1 MPNTGHKIGNRVITK
16 SYNTILMIKHFNI
29 FLFILFLLSFVGCS
43 TTRYVPIKETEREVV
58 NYKDSIR
65 IRDSIVVIPVERIVD
80 VVPAYDTL
88 NLETTQAKA
97 KAYVD
102 TTLHLLRGS
111 IENKA
116 KAKTEVREV
125 VKFVERTDTIYVEK
139 PVPYEVEK
147 KVRYVPA
154 IYKLSLIFM
163 IAAIGLTVIRLFLR
177 YKFKI

>member
-1 MPNTGHKIGNRVITK
+1 
-16 SYNTILMIKHFNI
+16 MIKHFNI
-29 FLFILFLLSFVGCS
+29 FLFIIFLFTFIGCS
-43 TTRYVPIKETEREVV
+43 TTRYVPVKEIEKEVT

-65 IRDSIVVIPVERIVD
+65 IKDSIVVIPVERIVD
-80 VVPAYDTL
+80 IVPAYDTL
-88 NLETTQAKA
+88 NLETTQARA

-111 IENKA
+111 IENKD

-125 VKFVERTDTIYVEK
+125 IRFVERTDTVYVEK

-147 KVRYVPA
+147 RVRYVPA

-163 IAAIGLTVIRLFLR
+163 IATIVLAIIRLILR

>member
-1 MPNTGHKIGNRVITK
+1 
-16 SYNTILMIKHFNI
+16 MIKHFNI
-29 FLFILFLLSFVGCS
+29 FLFILCFVFLLSFVGCS
-43 TTRYVPIKETEREVV
+43 TTRYVPVKEIEKEVI
-58 NYKDSIR
+58 NYKDSVR

-88 NLETTQAKA
+88 NLETTQARA

-111 IENKA
+111 IENKD

-125 VKFVERTDTIYVEK
+125 VKFVERTDTVYVEK

-154 IYKLSLIFM
+154 FFKFTALFFVGVILLI
-163 IAAIGLTVIRLFLR
+163 IIRIVL
-177 YKFKI
+177 KFKGL

>member
-1 MPNTGHKIGNRVITK
+1 M
-16 SYNTILMIKHFNI
+16 KHFNI
-29 FLFILFLLSFVGCS
+29 FFIFLLTFVGCS
-43 TTRYVPIKETEREVV
+43 TTRYVPVKETEKEVV

-65 IRDSIVVIPVERIVD
+65 IRDSIVVTPIERIVD
-80 VVPAYDTL
+80 VVPTYDTL
-88 NLETTQAKA
+88 KLETTQARA

-102 TTLHLLRGS
+102 TALHLLRGS
-111 IENKA
+111 IENKN

-147 KVRYVPA
+147 RVRYVPA

-177 YKFKI
+177 YKFKL

>member
-1 MPNTGHKIGNRVITK
+1 
-16 SYNTILMIKHFNI
+16 MIKHFNI
-29 FLFILFLLSFVGCS
+29 FLFIILLLSFMGCS
-43 TTRYVPIKETEREVV
+43 TTRYVPVKEVEKEVT
-58 NYKDSIR
+58 NHKDSIR

-80 VVPAYDTL
+80 VAPVYDTL
-88 NLETTQAKA
+88 KMETTQARA

-111 IENKA
+111 IENKD
-116 KAKTEVREV
+116 KAKIEVREV
-125 VKFVERTDTIYVEK
+125 IKFVERTDTLYIDK

-147 KVRYVPA
+147 QVRYVPA

-163 IAAIGLTVIRLFLR
+163 IATIVLTVIRLILR

>member
-1 MPNTGHKIGNRVITK
+1 
-16 SYNTILMIKHFNI
+16 MIKHFNI
-29 FLFILFLLSFVGCS
+29 FLFILFTVFLFSFMGCS
-43 TTRYVPIKETEREVV
+43 TTRYVPVKEVEKEVT
-58 NYKDSIR
+58 NHKDSIR

-80 VVPAYDTL
+80 IVPQYDTL
-88 NLETTQAKA
+88 KLETTQAKA

-111 IENKA
+111 IENKD

-125 VKFVERTDTIYVEK
+125 IKFVERTDTLYIDK

-163 IAAIGLTVIRLFLR
+163 IATIALTVIRLILR

>member
-1 MPNTGHKIGNRVITK
+1 
-16 SYNTILMIKHFNI
+16 MIKHFNI

-43 TTRYVPIKETEREVV
+43 TTRYVPIKEVEREVV

-88 NLETTQAKA
+88 NLETTQARA

-111 IENKA
+111 IENKD

-125 VKFVERTDTIYVEK
+125 VKFVERTDTVYVEK

-147 KVRYVPA
+147 RVKYIPTFFKFTALFFVGVILLIIIRIVLK
-154 IYKLSLIFM
+154 YK
-163 IAAIGLTVIRLFLR
+163 GL
-177 YKFKI
+177 

>member
-1 MPNTGHKIGNRVITK
+1 M
-16 SYNTILMIKHFNI
+16 
-29 FLFILFLLSFVGCS
+29 GCS
-43 TTRYVPIKETEREVV
+43 TTRYVPVKETEKEVT
-58 NYKDSIR
+58 NHKDSIR
-65 IRDSIVVIPVERIVD
+65 IKASIVVIPVERIVD
-80 VVPAYDTL
+80 IVPVYDTL
-88 NLETTQAKA
+88 KLETTQARA

-111 IENKA
+111 IENKD

-125 VKFVERTDTIYVEK
+125 IKFVERTDTLYIDK

-147 KVRYVPA
+147 QVRYVPA

-163 IAAIGLTVIRLFLR
+163 IATIVLTVIRLILR

>member
-1 MPNTGHKIGNRVITK
+1 
-16 SYNTILMIKHFNI
+16 MIKHFNI
-29 FLFILFLLSFVGCS
+29 FFSILFTVFLLSFVGCS
-43 TTRYVPIKETEREVV
+43 TTRYATVSGVEKEVT

-80 VVPAYDTL
+80 IVPVYDTL
-88 NLETTQAKA
+88 KLETAQARA

-111 IENKA
+111 IENKD

-125 VKFVERTDTIYVEK
+125 VRFVERTDTIYVEK

-147 KVRYVPA
+147 PVKYVP
-154 IYKLSLIFM
+154 SF
-163 IAAIGLTVIRLFLR
+163 
-177 YKFKI
+177 YKFCLWWFIGSVLLIALYVILKIKPF

>member
-1 MPNTGHKIGNRVITK
+1 M
-16 SYNTILMIKHFNI
+16 KHFNI
-29 FLFILFLLSFVGCS
+29 FILFTVFLLSFMGCS
-43 TTRYVPIKETEREVV
+43 TTRYVPIKESEREVV

-80 VVPAYDTL
+80 IVPAYDTL
-88 NLETTQAKA
+88 KLETTQARA

-111 IENKA
+111 IENKD
-116 KAKTEVREV
+116 KSKTEVREV
-125 VKFVERTDTIYVEK
+125 VKFVERIDTIYVEK

-147 KVRYVPA
+147 KVRYVPT

-163 IAAIGLTVIRLFLR
+163 ITAIGLTVIRLILK
-177 YKFKI
+177 YKFRI

>member
-1 MPNTGHKIGNRVITK
+1 
-16 SYNTILMIKHFNI
+16 MIKQFNI
-29 FLFILFLLSFVGCS
+29 FLFILFTVFFLSFMGCS
-43 TTRYVPIKETEREVV
+43 TTRYVPVKETEKEVT

-80 VVPAYDTL
+80 IVPQYDTL
-88 NLETTQAKA
+88 KLETTQARA

-111 IENKA
+111 IENKD

-125 VKFVERTDTIYVEK
+125 IKFVERTDTLYIDK

-147 KVRYVPA
+147 QVRYVPA

-163 IAAIGLTVIRLFLR
+163 IATIVLTIIRLILR

>member
-1 MPNTGHKIGNRVITK
+1 
-16 SYNTILMIKHFNI
+16 MIKHFNI
-29 FLFILFLLSFVGCS
+29 FLFIIFLLTFIGCS
-43 TTRYVPIKETEREVV
+43 TTRYVPVKEVEKGVTNHR
-58 NYKDSIR
+58 DSIR

-80 VVPAYDTL
+80 IVPVYDTL
-88 NLETTQAKA
+88 KMETTQAKA

-102 TTLHLLRGS
+102 TTLHLLKGS
-111 IENKA
+111 IENKY

-125 VKFVERTDTIYVEK
+125 VKFVEKIDTLYIEK

-147 KVRYVPA
+147 QVRYVPA

-163 IAAIGLTVIRLFLR
+163 IATIVLTVIRLILR

>member
-1 MPNTGHKIGNRVITK
+1 
-16 SYNTILMIKHFNI
+16 MIKRFNI

-43 TTRYVPIKETEREVV
+43 TTRYVPVKETEKEVT

-88 NLETTQAKA
+88 KLETTQARA

-111 IENKA
+111 IENKD

-125 VKFVERTDTIYVEK
+125 VKFVERTDTIYIEK

-147 KVRYVPA
+147 KVRYVPS
-154 IYKLSLIFM
+154 IYKWSLIFM
-163 IAAIGLTVIRLFLR
+163 IATIFLTVLRLILR

>member
-1 MPNTGHKIGNRVITK
+1 
-16 SYNTILMIKHFNI
+16 MIKHFNI
-29 FLFILFLLSFVGCS
+29 FLFIIYIIFLLSFVGCS
-43 TTRYVPIKETEREVV
+43 TTRYATVSGVEREVV

-80 VVPAYDTL
+80 VVPTYDTL
-88 NLETTQAKA
+88 KLETTQAKA

-111 IENKA
+111 IENKD

-125 VKFVERTDTIYVEK
+125 IKFVERTDTLYIEK

-147 KVRYVPA
+147 RVRYVPA

-163 IAAIGLTVIRLFLR
+163 IATVFLIVIRLILR

>member
-1 MPNTGHKIGNRVITK
+1 
-16 SYNTILMIKHFNI
+16 MIKHFNI
-29 FLFILFLLSFVGCS
+29 FLFIVFLLSFVGCS
-43 TTRYVPIKETEREVV
+43 TTRYVPVKEVEKEVT
-58 NYKDSIR
+58 NHKDSIR

-80 VVPAYDTL
+80 IVPIYDTL
-88 NLETTQAKA
+88 KMETTQAKA

-111 IENKA
+111 IENKD
-116 KAKTEVREV
+116 KAKIEVREV
-125 VKFVERTDTIYVEK
+125 VKFVEKIDTLYIEK

-147 KVRYVPA
+147 QVRYVPA

-163 IAAIGLTVIRLFLR
+163 IAAIVLTVIRLILK

>member
-1 MPNTGHKIGNRVITK
+1 
-16 SYNTILMIKHFNI
+16 MIKHFNI
-29 FLFILFLLSFVGCS
+29 FLFTVFLLSFMGCS
-43 TTRYVPIKETEREVV
+43 TTRYVPVSGVEKEVT
-58 NYKDSIR
+58 NHKDSIR

-80 VVPAYDTL
+80 IVPVYDTL
-88 NLETTQAKA
+88 KMETTQAKA

-111 IENKA
+111 IENKD

-125 VKFVERTDTIYVEK
+125 IKFVERTDTLYIEK

-147 KVRYVPA
+147 QVRYVPA

-163 IAAIGLTVIRLFLR
+163 IATIVLTVIRLILR

>member
-1 MPNTGHKIGNRVITK
+1 
-16 SYNTILMIKHFNI
+16 MIKHFNI
-29 FLFILFLLSFVGCS
+29 FLFIIFLLSFIGCS
-43 TTRYVPIKETEREVV
+43 TTRYVPIKESEREVV

-80 VVPAYDTL
+80 VVPQYDTL
-88 NLETTQAKA
+88 KLETTQAKA

-102 TTLHLLRGS
+102 TALHLLRGS
-111 IENKA
+111 IENKD

-125 VKFVERTDTIYVEK
+125 VKFVERTDTVYIEK

-147 KVRYVPA
+147 RVRYVPA

-163 IAAIGLTVIRLFLR
+163 IAAIGLTVLRLILR

>member
-1 MPNTGHKIGNRVITK
+1 MTK
-16 SYNTILMIKHFNI
+16 RFNI
-29 FLFILFLLSFVGCS
+29 FLFIIYIIFLLSFIGCS
-43 TTRYVPIKETEREVV
+43 TTRYVPVKGVEKEVT

-80 VVPAYDTL
+80 IVPQYDTL
-88 NLETTQAKA
+88 KMETTQAKA

-111 IENKA
+111 IENKD
-116 KAKTEVREV
+116 KAKTDVRYV
-125 VKFVERTDTIYVEK
+125 IRFVERTDTVYIEK
-139 PVPYEVEK
+139 PIPYEVEK

-163 IAAIGLTVIRLFLR
+163 IATVVLVIIRLILR

>member
-1 MPNTGHKIGNRVITK
+1 
-16 SYNTILMIKHFNI
+16 MIKHFNI
-29 FLFILFLLSFVGCS
+29 FLFILCFVFLLSFIGCS
-43 TTRYVPIKETEREVV
+43 TTRYATVSGVEREVV

-65 IRDSIVVIPVERIVD
+65 IRDSIVVIPVEKIVD

-88 NLETTQAKA
+88 LLETTQAKA

-111 IENKA
+111 IENKD

-125 VKFVERTDTIYVEK
+125 VRFVERTDTIYVEK

-163 IAAIGLTVIRLFLR
+163 ISAIALTVIRLILK
-177 YKFKI
+177 YKFRI

>member
-1 MPNTGHKIGNRVITK
+1 
-16 SYNTILMIKHFNI
+16 MIKHFNI
-29 FLFILFLLSFVGCS
+29 FLFIIFLFTFIGCS
-43 TTRYVPIKETEREVV
+43 TTRYVPVKEVEKEVT

-65 IRDSIVVIPVERIVD
+65 IRDSIVIIPVERIVD
-80 VVPAYDTL
+80 IVPVYDTL
-88 NLETTQAKA
+88 KLETTQARA

-111 IENKA
+111 IENKD

-125 VKFVERTDTIYVEK
+125 IKFVERTDTLYIDK

-147 KVRYVPA
+147 QVRYVPA
-154 IYKLSLIFM
+154 IYKLSLIFI
-163 IAAIGLTVIRLFLR
+163 IATIVLTVIRLILR

>member
-1 MPNTGHKIGNRVITK
+1 
-16 SYNTILMIKHFNI
+16 MIKHFNI
-29 FLFILFLLSFVGCS
+29 ILFIILLLSFMGCS
-43 TTRYVPIKETEREVV
+43 TTRYVPVKETEKEVT
-58 NYKDSIR
+58 NYKDSVR
-65 IRDSIVVIPVERIVD
+65 IRDSIVVIPVEKIVD

-88 NLETTQAKA
+88 LLETTQAKA
-97 KAYVD
+97 RAYVD

-111 IENKA
+111 IENKD

-125 VKFVERTDTIYVEK
+125 VRFVERTDTIYVEK

-163 IAAIGLTVIRLFLR
+163 IAGIILTVIRLILK
-177 YKFKI
+177 YKFRI